1 MTIEKIEQI
10 IAKLATGRGVV
21 LLIIVG
27 AIAFFVVKNFSF
39 LSKVTFELTPEKI
52 AKGEMKKPIHTA
64 VPQDIQLRRVHVPP
78 VVLELPPYF
87 LAEFVNNSNFPAKN
101 VEFLIDLGAS
111 TAEKTTLRPKD
122 KCSLG
127 SQEDLSQ
134 IRVICSGLNSKE
146 SVFVQAALSLPIYRK
161 ITISQNGVIA
171 GEIWASG
178 DIDKPLSKT
187 EFADVLIWGVKA
199 FVVVVGAILLIVL
212 GVYIVSTFNGLCE
225 SAFSRKRVADRSKD
239 ANPSK

>member
-10 IAKLATGRGVV
+10 IAKLATAKGVV
-21 LLIIVG
+21 LLIIVC

-39 LSKVTFELTPEKI
+39 LSKVTFELSPEKI
-52 AKGEMKKPIHTA
+52 AKGEIKKPSHTA

-78 VVLELPPYF
+78 VLLELPPYF
-87 LAEFVNNSNFPAKN
+87 LAEFVNNSNFPAEK

-111 TAEKTTLRPKD
+111 KAEKTTLRPKD

-134 IRVICSGLNSKE
+134 IRVICSALNSKE
-146 SVFVQAALSLPIYRK
+146 SVFVQAALSVPIYRK
-161 ITISQNGVIA
+161 IVISLN
-171 GEIWASG
+171 GEIAREVSASS
-178 DIDKPLSKT
+178 DLDTPSSNT
-187 EFADVLIWGVKA
+187 EFADVLLWGVKA

-212 GVYIVSTFNGLCE
+212 GYYIISTFSDLCE
-225 SAFSRKRVADRSKD
+225 RAFSRKSAVNKPGSGLEK
-239 ANPSK
+239 